1 MEIKNNLLL
10 FSLQPKKNHNPW
22 AFLYFV
28 SFLLI
33 AGFVVINMVVGVII
47 DNFQK
52 CRILVEEEIGIDDNN
67 NRQRSESGMS
77 YFENSSLTIKL
88 ITRNKKVFTA

>member
-1 MEIKNNLLL
+1 M
-10 FSLQPKKNHNPW
+10 
-22 AFLYFV
+22 YFV

>member
-1 MEIKNNLLL
+1 MFSTLNYNFLVNL
-10 FSLQPKKNHNPW
+10 FQPQKNHNPW

-52 CRILVEEEIGIDDNN
+52 CREVVEEEMDISG
-67 NRQRSESGMS
+67 SEDLSDTKG
-77 YFENSSLTIKL
+77 
-88 ITRNKKVFTA
+88 